1 MTPPRLHTAQVIAVG
16 SELLGS
22 TRVDTNSLFLSECL
36 ASLGIELRSKVVV
49 GDNRRA
55 LTDYVRRA
63 LERVDLVILTGG
75 LGPTD
80 DDVTRE
86 AVADALAVGL
96 VEDPAIVAH
105 IAQRFARRG
114 LQMPD
119 VNRRQALV
127 LDGGAVLANPNGTAP
142 GQMFERE
149 GKLVL
154 LFPGP
159 PRELKPMMET
169 IMATVLAPRTG
180 AARLYRRTLF
190 ITGKGESHVEEIA
203 QPIYSRWLER
213 TPPIETTVLAPRTG
227 AARLYRRTLFITGKG
242 ESHVEEIAQPIY
254 SRWLERTPPIETTVL
269 AAPGQVELHLVMRSD
284 DPASA
289 ARALDSARD
298 QLASAL
304 GPDVFSV
311 DGRSMEEVLG
321 AMLAERGLAIA
332 AAESCTGGLM
342 MSRLTDVPGSS
353 AYVAGGVVVY
363 SNELK
368 ATLAGVDPALIAT
381 HGAVSEPVAAALA
394 EGIKARTGA
403 SIGVAITGIAGPSGG
418 TPQKPVGTVC
428 IAAVMHDGAAQ
439 VRSFSLFGNRGMI
452 KFWSSQYA
460 MNMVR
465 RMLIAAAPDT

>member
-1 MTPPRLHTAQVIAVG
+1 
-16 SELLGS
+16 
-22 TRVDTNSLFLSECL
+22 
-36 ASLGIELRSKVVV
+36 
-49 GDNRRA
+49 
-55 LTDYVRRA
+55 
-63 LERVDLVILTGG
+63 
-75 LGPTD
+75 
-80 DDVTRE
+80 
-86 AVADALAVGL
+86 
-96 VEDPAIVAH
+96 
-105 IAQRFARRG
+105 
-114 LQMPD
+114 
-119 VNRRQALV
+119 
-127 LDGGAVLANPNGTAP
+127 
-142 GQMFERE
+142 
-149 GKLVL
+149 
-154 LFPGP
+154 
-159 PRELKPMMET
+159 
-169 IMATVLAPRTG
+169 
-180 AARLYRRTLF
+180 
-190 ITGKGESHVEEIA
+190 
-203 QPIYSRWLER
+203 
-213 TPPIETTVLAPRTG
+213 VLAPRTG

>member
-1 MTPPRLHTAQVIAVG
+1 VDRVTATRLHTAQVIAVG

-22 TRVDTNSLFLSECL
+22 ARVDTNSLFLSECL
-36 ASLGIELRSKVVV
+36 ATLGIELRSKVVV
-49 GDNRRA
+49 GDHRKA
-55 LTDYVRRA
+55 LTDYVARA

-86 AVADALAVGL
+86 AVADALGVRL
-96 VEDPAIVAH
+96 IEDPAIVDQ
-105 IAQRFARRG
+105 IAERFARRG

-127 LDGGAVLANPNGTAP
+127 LEGGVVLANPNGTAP

-159 PRELKPMMET
+159 PPELKPMMDT
-169 IMATVLAPRTG
+169 VMGTVLAPRVG
-180 AARLYRRTLF
+180 GERLYRRTLF
-190 ITGKGESHVEEIA
+190 VTGRGESHVEEIA
-203 QPIYSRWLER
+203 QPIYSRWLDE
-213 TPPIETTVLAPRTG
+213 
-227 AARLYRRTLFITGKG
+227 
-242 ESHVEEIAQPIY
+242 
-254 SRWLERTPPIETTVL
+254 TPPIETTVL
-269 AAPGQVELHLVMRSD
+269 AAPGQVELHLVMRSAD
-284 DPASA
+284 A
-289 ARALDSARD
+289 ARAAQALDRARD
-298 QLASAL
+298 QLAAAL
-304 GPDVFSV
+304 GPDVFSL

-321 AMLAERGLAIA
+321 ALLLERKLTIA

-368 ATLAGVDPALIAT
+368 ASLAGVDPALMAE
-381 HGAVSEPVAAALA
+381 HGAVSEPVAIALA
-394 EGIKARTGA
+394 DGIRSRTGA
-403 SIGVAITGIAGPSGG
+403 SIGVGITGIAGPTGG

-428 IAAVMHDGAAQ
+428 IAAVMRDGQAQ
-439 VRSFSLFGNRGMI
+439 VRTFALFGNRGMI

-465 RMLIAAAPDT
+465 RMVIAADPAR